1 MITSTS
7 YESKTVGQL
16 LGEIEK
22 RQIALPRYQRDV
34 VWPLDK
40 KRRLINSVRNGFP
53 IGSLL
58 LAEIDQI
65 NNGVSQKAWR
75 IIDGLQRTS
84 TFQDYIS
91 EPQRYI
97 EKSWVDPEWLI
108 IADEICSRATGLHI
122 DEELLRHAILEF
134 MLLGTAD
141 RDRLKLFTIFAAATS
156 SDVQKFVI
164 EKVDEITE
172 LSNKLIEAI
181 SKALDIQDKQLSII
195 KFVGS
200 TEDQATAFEVLNTG
214 SIQLNKYEIAA
225 SIWRRPCVVTSEDV
239 RDRIKKYWKDRLENL
254 QLEIDGIADDGT
266 PDSYMLFDVLVGLGR
281 LITEKHPLLFKK
293 DWGDTVGFQI
303 AAVANTLRLSSINSI
318 EDKMPLSADGIALEA
333 DDFIRAALEAAQKVD
348 DALSPV
354 LGLKL
359 TARTVKT
366 QFQDHSALQMCS
378 LVCSVMIEA
387 LGADRQWKQPIAA
400 RTPLEKK
407 ALKNWYLIDRLRGEW
422 GNAGDSTL
430 FNRVWKEAPANNG
443 ETVLV
448 PNLVYKASPDQR
460 TAELS
465 LDTWFEE
472 EMAKAHRERE
482 IMSSETKMLLRY
494 FYAPRVAF
502 FDNHAETF
510 QIDHLVPIEFWKR
523 VFTAANGDGLAINGI
538 GNLCMMNTEDHSTK
552 GIKLPKPWFESDV
565 SNFNAIRVD
574 RVKNQYF
581 LVEVDEFSYAN
592 SAQSLLEANG
602 MNQNALL
609 NVKASFEQQSIGRWR
624 VIRKAILENHFT

>member
-58 LAEIDQI
+58 LAEIDQV

-97 EKSWVDPEWLI
+97 EKSWVDPDWLV
-108 IADEICSRATGLHI
+108 IADEICFRATDLHI

-156 SDVQKFVI
+156 CDVQKFVI

-172 LSNKLIEAI
+172 LSNKLIEAV

-281 LITEKHPLLFKK
+281 LITEKYPLLFKK

-318 EDKMPLSADGIALEA
+318 EDKMPLSVDGIALEA
-333 DDFIRAALEAAQKVD
+333 DDFISAALGAAQKVD

-366 QFQDHSALQMCS
+366 QFQEHSALQMCS
-378 LVCSVMIEA
+378 LLCSVMIEA
-387 LGADRQWKQPIAA
+387 LGADRKWKQPIPA

-430 FNRVWKEAPANNG
+430 FNRVWKESPSKNG
-443 ETVLV
+443 ETILV
-448 PNLVYKASPDQR
+448 PNSVYKTSPDQR
-460 TAELS
+460 TAELA

-482 IMSSETKMLLRY
+482 IISSETKMLLRY
-494 FYAPRVAF
+494 FYSPRVAF

-523 VFTAANGDGLAINGI
+523 VFTATNGDGLAINGI

-552 GIKLPKPWFESDV
+552 GIKLPKQWFESDV
-565 SNFNAIRVD
+565 SNFNAVRID

-581 LVEVDEFSYAN
+581 LVEVEEFSYAN

-602 MNQNALL
+602 MNQKALK
-609 NVKASFEQQSIGRWR
+609 NVKASFEQQSIGRWK